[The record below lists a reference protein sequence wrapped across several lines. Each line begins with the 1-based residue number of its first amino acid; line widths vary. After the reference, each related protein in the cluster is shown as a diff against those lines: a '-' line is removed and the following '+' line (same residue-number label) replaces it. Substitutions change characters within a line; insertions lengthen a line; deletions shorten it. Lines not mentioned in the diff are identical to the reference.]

1 MKTLANKP
9 DANQIYSSD
18 FDNIYPYSKM
28 KRCLCNK
35 TTGKIIKELNDN
47 NSLQDLA
54 GSPVDLT
61 SNTYDVMVRIPAFYY
76 KTTFLKDT
84 TQYSILQDVPYEQFL
99 GDHEVHP
106 AFIREDGSIRPYVLI
121 GAFKGSVLEGQL
133 RSIINQKPQVSQTI
147 SWFRDSARQGRS
159 TKYNIHTIHTVSA
172 MQLLYLVEFNNTNS
186 QAMLGNGWTG
196 KSESATT
203 GATVALGNKSGYL
216 GVNGNQVSYRG
227 IEDPFGNVWEFIDA
241 LLIKD
246 DGFYMSKDPAKFGD
260 IEQLTLTPVVPLT
273 APDNTKDGYIKSMF
287 REKSLDFGFFP
298 NTTGDDATNTAY
310 WCDYHYTHRTGATN
324 IALFGGPWNNGT
336 NAGLFHWTWSSGVST
351 AGSSTGARLVF
362 LP

>member
-35 TTGKIIKELNDN
+35 TTGEIIKELNDN

-61 SNTYDVMVRIPAFYY
+61 SNTYDIMVRIPAFYY
-76 KTTFLKDT
+76 KTTFNKDT
-84 TQYSILQDVPYEQFL
+84 TEYSILQDIPSTQFL

-121 GAFKGSVLEGQL
+121 GAFKGSVLDGQL

-147 SWFRDSARQGRS
+147 SWFRDAARQGRS

-172 MQLLYLVEFNNTNS
+172 MQLLYLVEFNNTHS
-186 QAMLGNGWTG
+186 QDMLGNGWTG
-196 KSESATT
+196 KSESTTT

-216 GVNGNQVSYRG
+216 GKNGDQNSYRG
-227 IEDPFGNVWEFIDA
+227 IEDPFGNVWEFVDA

-246 DGFYMSKDPAKFGD
+246 DGFYMTKDPTKFGD
-260 IEQLTLTPVVPLT
+260 IAQSTLTPVVPLM
-273 APDNTKDGYIKSMF
+273 APDNAKDGYAKSMF

-298 NTTGDDATNTAY
+298 NATGDGATYNTY

-324 IALFGGPWNNGT
+324 IAIFGGDWNYGAS
-336 NAGLFHWTWSSGVST
+336 AGLFLWFWLLGVSY
-351 AGSSTGARLVF
+351 AWSDSGARLVF